1 MVTYF
6 LGVSHKFH
14 VRCDYFKRLFVL
26 QPLRTAQT
34 KRLKELSSED
44 PNCSEK
50 STDVI
55 KSKDL
60 LSSFIKGGKK
70 AKSQSHSERH
80 SEMLT
85 TAMSSFVNLPQPI
98 DLKLFD
104 VEHLTSGDAYIS
116 LNPVFDTV
124 ESLEASLI
132 STACPSN
139 QFEEW
144 LKWTIEKKMWNF
156 PINNEQDWLEE
167 SNVPFH
173 EHVFLED
180 HLNKEHLKC
189 KPLASFLEL
198 VCNGLSQNP
207 HITVT
212 EKRQHLDWFSK
223 FFDDKISRINAS
235 VRHEEYMT
243 DLEKV
248 SKTNS
253 P

>member
-1 MVTYF
+1 IV
-6 LGVSHKFH
+6 H
-14 VRCDYFKRLFVL
+14 FKRSFFIKDDLLLILLLSLVFIHLFVL
-26 QPLRTAQT
+26 
-34 KRLKELSSED
+34 
-44 PNCSEK
+44 
-50 STDVI
+50 
-55 KSKDL
+55 
-60 LSSFIKGGKK
+60 
-70 AKSQSHSERH
+70 
-80 SEMLT
+80 
-85 TAMSSFVNLPQPI
+85 
-98 DLKLFD
+98 
-104 VEHLTSGDAYIS
+104 
-116 LNPVFDTV
+116 
-124 ESLEASLI
+124 
-132 STACPSN
+132 
-139 QFEEW
+139 
-144 LKWTIEKKMWNF
+144 
-156 PINNEQDWLEE
+156 DWLEE